1 MKTVYVSLLGIVG
14 LGFAAFF
21 FITMGPMFIA
31 NPDLIGAIKSGFVN
45 PYAAGFSTDAV
56 CCWLVLAL
64 WVTYEKFEL
73 GIKHG
78 WIALLLGIVPG
89 VATGF
94 ALYLVIRMRQ
104 TTAAKAS

>member
-1 MKTVYVSLLGIVG
+1 
-14 LGFAAFF
+14 
-21 FITMGPMFIA
+21 MFIA

-56 CCWLVLAL
+56 CCWVVLAL
-64 WVTYEKFEL
+64 WVIYEKFGL

-78 WIALLLGIVPG
+78 WLALLLGVVPG

-94 ALYLVIRMRQ
+94 ALYLVLRMNQ
-104 TTAAKAS
+104 ASANQAQ